1 LANKVYETYEIELQN
16 GTVVTLKPLS
26 IKKLREFMNVMKK
39 LDGSLE
45 EDAAVNTLLDAAAI
59 AIKSSAPELATN
71 REELE
76 DALDMPTIMK
86 IVEVCGG
93 IKMDDPNLLA
103 AALLAGQN

>member
-1 LANKVYETYEIELQN
+1 MDI
-16 GTVVTLKPLS
+16 
-26 IKKLREFMNVMKK
+26 MKK
-39 LDGSLE
+39 LDGSLP
-45 EDAAVNTLLDAAAI
+45 EDEAVNTLLDAAAV
-59 AIKSSAPELATN
+59 AIKSSAPDLAAN

>member
-1 LANKVYETYEIELQN
+1 MANKVYETYEIELQN

-26 IKKLREFMNVMKK
+26 IFELRNFMSIMSK
-39 LDGSLE
+39 LDGSLP
-45 EDAAVNTLLDAAAI
+45 EDEAVNTLLDAAAVGI
-59 AIKSSAPELATN
+59 RSSAPELATN

-76 DALDMPTIMK
+76 KALDMPTIMK